1 MIQFIYI
8 YIYIFRF
15 FSFFFFCC
23 KKLYC
28 FHLVRGLGEGSRM
41 VRNLPSCC
49 REGLQ
54 TEALTPEG
62 LLKHHWAPEAPS
74 CACEPFQAVLTQPHL
89 GTKQPAEVSQVVT
102 HLLDEFHLLLQ
113 EVTLPKVTEVGSVW
127 VDPRPCRS

>member
-1 MIQFIYI
+1 MPF
-8 YIYIFRF
+8 
-15 FSFFFFCC
+15 
-23 KKLYC
+23 KVH
-28 FHLVRGLGEGSRM
+28 FHTLDNLFLPKVFLFTLGPRLGRGLQDGT
-41 VRNLPSCC
+41 LPSCC

-89 GTKQPAEVSQVVT
+89 GTKQPAEVGQVVT
-102 HLLDEFHLLLQ
+102 HLEEFHLLLQ
-113 EVTLPKVTEVGSVW
+113 EVTLPKVTEVGSAW